1 MFRSVRFY
9 SLVSPWPES
18 EQELSER
25 LFSAAF
31 KPCGPYV
38 ERSSGFEPP
47 VGERHG
53 LLARRVGGADLLRL
67 RSQVRVL
74 PAAALNEALEVRLE
88 EYRARMQEEPGRR
101 TKRQLKEQTRD
112 DLLPKALVKS
122 ERTNALMILAERVL
136 AIDTASESRAERF
149 LEHLRAALGGLEVKP
164 LEFKRPFD
172 DHLTQ
177 VFKGD
182 APREFIVA
190 RECRMRELSD
200 EHGTVRWQNVD
211 LAHATVRQCL
221 DDGMELTHLAFQF
234 GNVMSGVL
242 DANGVLSKL
251 SLLGVEDA
259 PAAGTLEE
267 KLAEQDAEIALL
279 GGTLRQLLVGL
290 RHSLGGD
297 TGAAVRRPAA
307 HRVVGTAATPVMLTA
322 EPPSIEPQAIVPEAT
337 VPPSLDSA
345 AAEQDAAAP
354 SSAPPEA
361 LRSSA

>member
-18 EQELSER
+18 EQELSEK
-25 LFSAAF
+25 LFNAAF

-47 VGERHG
+47 VGERLG

-74 PAAALNEALEVRLE
+74 PAAALNEALEVRLD

-112 DLLPKALVKS
+112 ELLPKALVKS
-122 ERTNALMILAERVL
+122 ERTNALVILAERVL
-136 AIDTASESRAERF
+136 AVDTASETRAERF
-149 LEHLRAALGGLEVKP
+149 LEQLRAGLGGLEVKP
-164 LEFKRPFD
+164 LEFKRPFGE
-172 DHLTQ
+172 HLTQ
-177 VFKGD
+177 VFRGD
-182 APREFIVA
+182 APREFILA
-190 RECRMRELSD
+190 RECRMRELTD
-200 EHGTVRWQNVD
+200 EKGTVRWQNVD
-211 LAHATVRQCL
+211 LAHSTVRQCL
-221 DDGMELTHLAFQF
+221 ADGMELTHLAFQF

-259 PAAGTLEE
+259 PKAATPEE

-279 GGTLRQLLVGL
+279 SGTLRQLIVGL
-290 RHSLGGD
+290 RRSLGSD
-297 TGAAVRRPAA
+297 AAANDSAANGAPARRPTG
-307 HRVVGTAATPVMLTA
+307 HQVIGTAATPAALGNESAGQTPVELETA
-322 EPPSIEPQAIVPEAT
+322 LIDDE
-337 VPPSLDSA
+337 
-345 AAEQDAAAP
+345 DAAAAAGGARP
-354 SSAPPEA
+354 AE
-361 LRSSA
+361 LRTGS